1 MIGQRNRKLV
11 TLKNS
16 IKIQNDNVKKSLTL
30 LEKRV
35 KTLTK

>member
-16 IKIQNDNVKKSLTL
+16 VKTQNDNVKKSLTL